1 MKENIYL
8 KLKNKQQEEI
18 DNFPF
23 GFAFNDEQFKEMM
36 HKWGL
41 TKNDTDKIFSLG
53 HGSYIRKA
61 DAQAMEDMFTRHKKE
76 LWEEINKD
84 TDGTGFIYDMFVYE
98 LANKEYCYTLDEQE
112 TLDYLG
118 ITKEDIQNNT
128 NLKKGLRKAIN
139 HCKGLI

>member
-8 KLKNKQQEEI
+8 KLKNKQQKEI

-23 GFAFNDEQFKEMM
+23 GFAFSDEQFKEMM
-36 HKWGL
+36 NKWGL
-41 TKNDTDKIFSLG
+41 TENDTDKIYSLG

-61 DAQAMEDMFTRHKKE
+61 DTQAMENMFNNHKKE
-76 LWEEINKD
+76 LWEEISKD
-84 TDGTGFIYDMFVYE
+84 IDGTGFIYDMFVYE
-98 LANKEYCYTLDEQE
+98 LANREYCYTQDEQE

-118 ITKEDIQNNT
+118 ITTEDIQNNT

-139 HCKGLI
+139 HCKGLY